1 MSYNWTTASTPQGR
15 ERLKELVDSLN
26 GPEFIIVAL
35 SYKQGER
42 FLQNIFKERA
52 FADKSDIDRFF
63 DDPIPIKEFLDP
75 SPTQPKDENGL
86 LPCPF
91 CGESKYVECGNMY
104 GNPLYKFVVTCKHCG
119 ATSCDSET
127 KDEAMAAWNSRVG
140 KEPQP

>member
-1 MSYNWTTASTPQGR
+1 MSYQWTSASTPQGR

-63 DDPIPIKEFLDP
+63 DNPIPIKEFLDP
-75 SPTQPKDENGL
+75 SPTQPKDDPLADDRALVASAFIEDDFEKEL
-86 LPCPF
+86 L
-91 CGESKYVECGNMY
+91 KN
-104 GNPLYKFVVTCKHCG
+104 
-119 ATSCDSET
+119 AWSEHLV
-127 KDEAMAAWNSRVG
+127 AAIKRLAGMEG
-140 KEPQP
+140 KRK